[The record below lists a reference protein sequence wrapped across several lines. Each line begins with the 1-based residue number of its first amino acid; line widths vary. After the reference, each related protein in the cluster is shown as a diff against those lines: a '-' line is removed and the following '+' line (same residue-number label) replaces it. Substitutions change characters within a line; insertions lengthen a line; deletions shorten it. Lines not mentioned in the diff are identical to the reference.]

1 VYLDRVL
8 ERQAQGTT
16 RTGARGLVRGAVM
29 IALLS
34 AADQLIVRQ
43 PVLGPTFWALFDVLV
58 HGAVALAV
66 AGPAIRRAQYKRR
79 ALALSGLAY
88 LSATA
93 LDLDHFVAAGSLDVR
108 AALVLA
114 ARPPTHSLTFALL
127 LGAVLSRFSRDRDV
141 GWVAFAAV
149 ASHVLRDA
157 AMGTAPLLWPLAVVR
172 VPWWAYVC
180 GVLGLVWASRA
191 WKSEVPGTC
200 DSSTKILSAPDRLVP
215 Q

>member
-1 VYLDRVL
+1 MYQDRVL

-16 RTGARGLVRGAVM
+16 GAGARGLVRGAAM
-29 IALLS
+29 IVLLS
-34 AADQLIVRQ
+34 AADRTIVRQ
-43 PVLGPTFWALFDVLV
+43 PFLGPTFWAVVDALV

-66 AGPAIRRAQYKRR
+66 AGPSIRRSRSKRR
-79 ALALSGLAY
+79 ALALAGFAY

-108 AALVLA
+108 AALALA

-127 LGAVLSRFSRDRDV
+127 LGVVLSRLSRDREI

-157 AMGTAPLLWPLAVVR
+157 AMGTAPLLWPLAIDR
-172 VPWWAYVC
+172 VPWWAYAC
-180 GVLGLVWASRA
+180 GELGLVWASRA
-191 WKSEVPGTC
+191 WKSKMLDTC
-200 DSSTKILSAPDRLVP
+200 GSSAEILSAPDRPAL